1 MLGFG
6 RIGLALVMQQHNTFT
21 NPILWADLADPEVFR
36 VNDTYYYS
44 ASTMHYS
51 PGAPLLRS
59 YDLIKWEFVSHSV
72 PELPGSQFSLNGTNH
87 AAYVKGAWASSL
99 GYRQS
104 NGIFYWYGC
113 IQGEGKTH
121 IFTASNP
128 EGPWTYHE
136 PIPNCYYD
144 LGLIID
150 TDDTMYIAYGAV
162 DIHVAQLSRD
172 GFSEVRSEV
181 GIFEVLVSD
190 KRADDYCK
198 WFTPKMLTGSRF
210 YHIDGNYYI
219 WITKPGDE
227 QHVLKSTSGTWGPY
241 EIREVIAQV
250 KAPGEGAGAPHQGG
264 LVSTEVGDWL
274 YMAFIDVYPGGRIP
288 VLAPIEWDA
297 EGWPQVVTDADGGW
311 GVNYPAPIQTTKTV
325 EGSGAYI
332 DKFEGTTLGP
342 RWEWNHNPDNDAW
355 SLGPDGLVLNT
366 ATVCEGLYG
375 ASNTLTQRILGP
387 KSQGTFRLDISGMV
401 DGDQAGVTA
410 LRQDSTYIGIHKT
423 DGVAEL
429 VYVDGITMESEQD
442 CLTTSN
448 GYVTA
453 EGPVIEGADLWL
465 RIKADITPS
474 VLGDS
479 SNIPRYASF
488 WYSVDGQNFEQ
499 LGPEYTLNAEW
510 YFFMGYRFGVFNLA
524 KKNLGGRLLVKEFA
538 LEMVD

>member
-1 MLGFG
+1 MQFRASIIFFLAMLGFG
-6 RIGLALVMQQHNTFT
+6 RIGLALVMRQDNTFT

-59 YDLIKWEFVSHSV
+59 YDLVNWEFVSHSV
-72 PELPGSQFSLNGTNH
+72 PELPGSQFSLNGTDH
-87 AAYVKGAWASSL
+87 AAYVKGVWASSL

-104 NGIFYWYGC
+104 NGVFYWYGC

-121 IFTASNP
+121 IFTASSP
-128 EGPWTYHE
+128 EGPWTHHE
-136 PIPNCYYD
+136 PIPTCYYD
-144 LGLIID
+144 LGLLID

-162 DIHVAQLSRD
+162 DIHVAQLSPD

-181 GIFEVLVSD
+181 VYTEDAHRYIE
-190 KRADDYCK
+190 
-198 WFTPKMLTGSRF
+198 GSRF

-227 QHVLKSTSGTWGPY
+227 QHVLKSTSGPWGPY
-241 EIREVIAQV
+241 EIKEVIAQM
-250 KAPGEGAGAPHQGG
+250 KAPVEGAGAPHQGG
-264 LVSTEVGDWL
+264 LISTENGDWL

-325 EGSGAYI
+325 EGSGAYV
-332 DKFEGTTLGP
+332 DKFEGDILGP

-355 SLGPDGLVLNT
+355 SLSPDGLVLNT

-387 KSQGTFRLDISGMV
+387 KSQGTFRLDISGMI

-410 LRQDSTYIGIHKT
+410 LRQDSAYIGIHKT
-423 DGVAEL
+423 DGVAQL
-429 VYVDGITMESEQD
+429 VYVDGISMDSEQD
-442 CLTTSN
+442 WLTTSN
-448 GYVTA
+448 GYVKA

-479 SNIPRYASF
+479 SSIPRYASF
-488 WYSVDGQNFEQ
+488 WYSVDGQNFEP
-499 LGPEYTLNAEW
+499 LGPEYALNPEW
-510 YFFMGYRFGVFNLA
+510 YFFMGYRFGVFNWA
-524 KKNLGGRLLVKEFA
+524 KKNLGGSLLVKEFA
-538 LEMVD
+538 LEMLD

>member
-6 RIGLALVMQQHNTFT
+6 RIGLALVMRQDNTFT

-59 YDLIKWEFVSHSV
+59 YDLANWEFVSHSV
-72 PELPGSQFSLNGTNH
+72 PELSGSQFSLNGSDH
-87 AAYVKGAWASSL
+87 AAYVKGVWASSL

-104 NGIFYWYGC
+104 NGVFYWYGC
-113 IQGEGKTH
+113 IQGEGKTQ
-121 IFTASNP
+121 IFTASSP
-128 EGPWTYHE
+128 EGPWTRHE
-136 PIPNCYYD
+136 PIPTCYYD
-144 LGLIID
+144 LGLLID

-162 DIHVAQLSRD
+162 DIHVAQLSPD

-181 GIFEVLVSD
+181 VYTEDAHRYIE
-190 KRADDYCK
+190 
-198 WFTPKMLTGSRF
+198 GSRF
-210 YHIDGNYYI
+210 YHINGNYYI

-227 QHVLKSTSGTWGPY
+227 QHVLKSTSGPWGPY
-241 EIREVIAQV
+241 EIREVIAQM
-250 KAPGEGAGAPHQGG
+250 KAPVEGAGAPHQGG

-297 EGWPQVVTDADGGW
+297 EGWLQVVTDADGGW

-366 ATVCEGLYG
+366 ATVCEGLYE

-387 KSQGTFRLDISGMV
+387 KSQGTFRLDISGMI

-410 LRQDSTYIGIHKT
+410 LRQDSAYIGIHKT
-423 DGVAEL
+423 DGVAQL
-429 VYVDGITMESEQD
+429 VYVDGISMHSEQD
-442 CLTTSN
+442 WLTTSN
-448 GYVTA
+448 GYVRA
-453 EGPVIEGADLWL
+453 EGPMIEGADLWL

-474 VLGDS
+474 VLRDS

-488 WYSVDGQNFEQ
+488 WYSVDGQSFEQ
-499 LGPEYTLNAEW
+499 LGPEYALNAEW
-510 YFFMGYRFGVFNLA
+510 YFFMGYRFGVFNWA
-524 KKNLGGRLLVKEFA
+524 KKNLGGSLVVKEFA
-538 LEMVD
+538 LEMLD